1 MTREP
6 TANAARPSRRRI
18 LASATTA
25 VVVLFG
31 LTAYDAA
38 GAYQA
43 RQFAAENIADPVAIR
58 DNLVRYHFWHPTRNV
73 FHWSGARAEAVEL
86 RDLDKRIA
94 GQRYALRLREL
105 TRQASDADADPESVW
120 RLYRNLRDDFTD
132 QECDADLERLRETVR
147 ARRDAARER
156 AARSA
161 LADLDH
167 AEAQAD
173 PPTLI
178 EQADRFLR
186 EHGDTTLAADVQKRR
201 QNYVQRLDERDIES
215 ARDYSAREPLS
226 FHTRRE
232 RYRQY
237 LERHTEGAFVSE
249 AKAAIDAIAVDW
261 DRHDYRAVRD
271 HFRDHPADVQEL
283 QARGRSYLAAHGQ
296 GQFREAVAGLLRWAE
311 RAAEPADYRVVLRS
325 GHFERRIAW
334 LLSRGPDLS
343 VEIEVNGAR
352 YGPSNIV
359 ANRYDPVWDY
369 EFPRR
374 IRWKLGDPVRI
385 RVYDHDY
392 YKRLVLNVHSEAN
405 DALAFWMLSGEV
417 LVGDNSLTFESD
429 FRLPDL
435 PPAE

>member
-1 MTREP
+1 
-6 TANAARPSRRRI
+6 
-18 LASATTA
+18 L
-25 VVVLFG
+25 G
-31 LTAYDAA
+31 LSAYDAA
-38 GAYQA
+38 GAHRA
-43 RQFAAENIADPVAIR
+43 RQFAADNVDDPVAIR
-58 DNLVRYHFWHPTRNV
+58 DNLISYQFWHPTRNV
-73 FHWSGARAEAVEL
+73 LHWSGASAEAAEL

-94 GQRYALRLREL
+94 GHRYGLRLHEL
-105 TRQASDADADPESVW
+105 TRQAAEADADPEALW
-120 RLYRNLRDDFTD
+120 RLYRNLQDDFAD
-132 QECDADLERLRETVR
+132 QAPDDAQKSLREAIR

-156 AARSA
+156 AARGA
-161 LADLDH
+161 LADLEY
-167 AEAQAD
+167 AETQAD
-173 PPTLI
+173 LSALI
-178 EQADRFLR
+178 AQADRFLR
-186 EHGDTTLAADVQKRR
+186 EHGDTKLAEQVRRRR
-201 QNYVQRLDERDIES
+201 QKYVQRLDERDIEA

-237 LERHTEGAFVSE
+237 LERHPEGAFVTE
-249 AKAAIDAIAVDW
+249 AKAAIDSIALDW
-261 DRHDYRAVRD
+261 DRHDYRSVRD
-271 HFRDHPADVQEL
+271 HFREHPADVQEL
-283 QARGRSYLAAHGQ
+283 YARGRSYLAAHGQ
-296 GQFREAVAGLLRWAE
+296 GRFREPVADLLRWAE
-311 RAAEPADYRVVLRS
+311 HAAEPTDYHVVLRS
-325 GHFERRIAW
+325 GHFERKIAW
-334 LLSRGPDLS
+334 FFSRGPDLS

-392 YKRLVLNVHSEAN
+392 YKRLVLDTHSEAN

-429 FRLPDL
+429 FRLPEL